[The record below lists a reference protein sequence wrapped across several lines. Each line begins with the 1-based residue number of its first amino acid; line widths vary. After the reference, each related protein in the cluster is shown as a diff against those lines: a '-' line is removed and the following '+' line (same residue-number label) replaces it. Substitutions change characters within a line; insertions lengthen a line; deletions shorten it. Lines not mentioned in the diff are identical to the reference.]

1 MQSGRLI
8 RINELASTSK
18 KPGLIPA
25 SPATIWRWVKAGAFP
40 QPVRLSDRVTA
51 WDSAQVDA
59 FIATRR
65 AAQGAQA
72 EGAAA

>member
-1 MQSGRLI
+1 MESRRLI
-8 RINELASTSK
+8 RISELASTSG
-18 KPGLIPA
+18 KPGMIPA

-51 WDSAQVDA
+51 WDAAQVDA

-65 AAQGAQA
+65 ATQGAA
-72 EGAAA
+72 TAGATT